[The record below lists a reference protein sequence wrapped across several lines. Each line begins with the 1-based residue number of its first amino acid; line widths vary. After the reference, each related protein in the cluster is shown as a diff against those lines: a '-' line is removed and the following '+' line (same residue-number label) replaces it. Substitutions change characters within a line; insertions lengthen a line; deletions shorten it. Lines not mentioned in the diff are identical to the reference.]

1 MKIKAGELTQEHV
14 GWINLSDP
22 DNVGHAGKQICGIQ
36 VWGEFIK
43 AVHVKLDHGMLY
55 KFEPDTLLLPP
66 DDEIEIEEWI
76 ENE

>member
-22 DNVGHAGKQICGIQ
+22 DNVRNDGKQIYKIGMAEGGLVDI
-36 VWGEFIK
+36 E
-43 AVHVKLDHGMLY
+43 LDHGMLY
-55 KFEPDTLLLPP
+55 KFEPDHLLLHP